1 MDYRFENR
9 EFEARL
15 ELPVHIAIV
24 VELRLHEEL
33 ANYASASFLRETGV
47 FLLQSHRYVE
57 GQALTAERRHNCDN
71 LCTLFSR
78 IHTYVYPYTLYS
90 ILYLVGDDPSSAQAL
105 VELVWEYSA
114 QMEARQLTNAF
125 EYVARCRHWKQLQ
138 RDVQQA
144 IQSEGPHLPVHLP
157 GSSGV
162 RLPGT
167 TPTSMRMSTQ

>member
-1 MDYRFENR
+1 M
-9 EFEARL
+9 
-15 ELPVHIAIV
+15 HIAIV

-57 GQALTAERRHNCDN
+57 GQALTAERRHNCDD

-90 ILYLVGDDPSSAQAL
+90 ILYLVSYGTCFSGDVPASTQAL

-114 QMEARQLTNAF
+114 PWGFLDPNIGGGGLSRGSHNINSRGTIKQNFIDEFLSRFVLQWRRQNF
-125 EYVARCRHWKQLQ
+125 
-138 RDVQQA
+138 
-144 IQSEGPHLPVHLP
+144 
-157 GSSGV
+157 GSGETFSK
-162 RLPGT
+162 
-167 TPTSMRMSTQ
+167 MY